1 MLDPELIRIITLGQP
16 RDEDGAEA
24 MVKLEVSPSNPRAF
38 LLPVPAGLSRDDPRL
53 FGMWIYEFRF
63 GHEKP
68 WSTAHGRFGRPLR
81 VTGIQHPAPHLT
93 CAAAWRPLGSKLVEH
108 HLKHEAGIGG
118 KMLHIPYGL
127 VVTAPYATPVLD
139 GRRVGDGFPRTTIGF
154 LVYAQAH
161 QAGGRLL
168 RHRGAAP
175 LRSGQHRIDY
185 GAAHFTQ
192 EEIVLALREFG
203 LPANAPLSAL
213 AVEFYGPG
221 GTVGS
226 EYREFKSKP
235 IDMAAARVDER
246 LDERFSGVEEHEMPD
261 PFARNVFG
269 RRRILRT
276 SPLTAVQPVC

>member
-1 MLDPELIRIITLGQP
+1 M
-16 RDEDGAEA
+16 
-24 MVKLEVSPSNPRAF
+24 
-38 LLPVPAGLSRDDPRL
+38 PRL
-53 FGMWIYEFRF
+53 TSYRNI
-63 GHEKP
+63 
-68 WSTAHGRFGRPLR
+68 
-81 VTGIQHPAPHLT
+81 
-93 CAAAWRPLGSKLVEH
+93 
-108 HLKHEAGIGG
+108 
-118 KMLHIPYGL
+118 
-127 VVTAPYATPVLD
+127 
-139 GRRVGDGFPRTTIGF
+139 
-154 LVYAQAH
+154 
-161 QAGGRLL
+161 LL